1 MDSLDSCKQ
10 NGMQD
15 KNTHGQTAETD
26 DQSFCLFCMNG
37 KAQQKKK
44 CNGVPQ
50 NRTGIIIEQ
59 VSKSVVDQIKTCLF
73 DAEIIEDGKEQ
84 HQDPV
89 KLQRHMDGQKQGIFL
104 CLDCTK
110 AAKEEKEQPC
120 PEAERLGNILL
131 YTVTPVHG

>member
-1 MDSLDSCKQ
+1 
-10 NGMQD
+10 MQD

-26 DQSFCLFCMNG
+26 DQRFCLFCMNG

-89 KLQRHMDGQKQGIFL
+89 KSQRHMDGQKQGIFL

>member
-1 MDSLDSCKQ
+1 M
-10 NGMQD
+10 
-15 KNTHGQTAETD
+15 
-26 DQSFCLFCMNG
+26 
-37 KAQQKKK
+37 
-44 CNGVPQ
+44 
-50 NRTGIIIEQ
+50 
-59 VSKSVVDQIKTCLF
+59 DQIKTCFF

-89 KLQRHMDGQKQGIFL
+89 KPQRHMDGQKQGIFL

-131 YTVTPVHG
+131 DTVTPVHG

>member
-1 MDSLDSCKQ
+1 
-10 NGMQD
+10 MQQRRMCRQAYRQP
-15 KNTHGQTAETD
+15 GFLQAEW
-26 DQSFCLFCMNG
+26 
-37 KAQQKKK
+37 
-44 CNGVPQ
+44 
-50 NRTGIIIEQ
+50 
-59 VSKSVVDQIKTCLF
+59 

-84 HQDPV
+84 HEDPV
-89 KLQRHMDGQKQGIFL
+89 KPQRHMDGQKQGIFL

>member
-1 MDSLDSCKQ
+1 
-10 NGMQD
+10 
-15 KNTHGQTAETD
+15 
-26 DQSFCLFCMNG
+26 MNG

>member
-1 MDSLDSCKQ
+1 
-10 NGMQD
+10 MQD

-44 CNGVPQ
+44 CNRVPQ

-59 VSKSVVDQIKTCLF
+59 VSKSVMDQIKTCFF
-73 DAEIIEDGKEQ
+73 DAEIIEDGQKKYQNTMKPQGHMHGKQ
-84 HQDPV
+84 HGV
-89 KLQRHMDGQKQGIFL
+89 FL
-104 CLDCTK
+104 RFNSTK

-131 YTVTPVHG
+131 DTVTPVHG